1 MEQENKITFSTSNDQ
16 KQIMLDIG
24 KLELSFRCF
33 M

>member
-1 MEQENKITFSTSNDQ
+1 MEQENKITFSISNDQ
-16 KQIMLDIG
+16 KQTALDIG